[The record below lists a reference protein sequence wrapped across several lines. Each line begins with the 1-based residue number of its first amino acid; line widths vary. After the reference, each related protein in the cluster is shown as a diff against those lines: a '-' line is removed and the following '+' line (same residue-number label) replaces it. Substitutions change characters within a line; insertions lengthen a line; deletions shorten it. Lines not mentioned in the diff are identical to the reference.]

1 MTGSIN
7 SVPELSAALNTSPP
21 SDSPQTPR
29 TEDGTTPSGRLGYP
43 LSHQTHR
50 NERPLAFVLPQIYG
64 DTPDFGQSLNNFH
77 GSDIFATPKY
87 ARPHEDFGTNAT
99 GSPAPRGQALYQN
112 HHQNHHQVNNTKP
125 DHVDVTY
132 PFGDQVPFKAS
143 NTTQHWAGQKQVAR
157 PLRHVD
163 LSMPYPTVLQSAAQS
178 MMGLVQPSPEMTPA
192 ILDTPQYHQTTP
204 ESTLRRPVAYTN
216 QLAQELR
223 ELATTSSFLRP
234 PPGLPFPAQAPAPIR
249 EPIAA
254 PAPTLSNQVSK
265 FRPMAA
271 LGTLGR
277 TSNPVNALGVVPVDQ
292 ATFSDNYRG
301 EHNWRNASAVGLPE
315 KENCA
320 LWLTNLPADVTHHEL
335 LTPIRNIGRIWC
347 TVINAPDFVR
357 HETAAAKVVFSNP
370 KSASALLEQSNS
382 RGFLIRNHHI
392 RITRNRVKYPEK
404 AMSGKESRVL
414 IITGKSSFVNEAS
427 LTEFFREK
435 FIYEIDEVISLIVN
449 AAGRSVVEYKF
460 GSYRSQAQMGKMALE
475 KDRPEGFEK
484 VEFGEDPCEVGDTLS
499 SYEIAGRRIVGRSD

>member
-1 MTGSIN
+1 M
-7 SVPELSAALNTSPP
+7 
-21 SDSPQTPR
+21 
-29 TEDGTTPSGRLGYP
+29 
-43 LSHQTHR
+43 
-50 NERPLAFVLPQIYG
+50 
-64 DTPDFGQSLNNFH
+64 
-77 GSDIFATPKY
+77 
-87 ARPHEDFGTNAT
+87 
-99 GSPAPRGQALYQN
+99 
-112 HHQNHHQVNNTKP
+112 
-125 DHVDVTY
+125 
-132 PFGDQVPFKAS
+132 
-143 NTTQHWAGQKQVAR
+143 
-157 PLRHVD
+157 
-163 LSMPYPTVLQSAAQS
+163 SAAQNK
-178 MMGLVQPSPEMTPA
+178 MGFVQPNPEMTPA
-192 ILDTPQYHQTTP
+192 VLDTLQYHQPTP
-204 ESTLRRPVAYTN
+204 ESTLRRPGAYHTN
-216 QLAQELR
+216 KMAQV
-223 ELATTSSFLRP
+223 SSEFGIASPFLRP
-234 PPGLPFPAQAPAPIR
+234 PPGLPFPAPVPAPVR
-249 EPIAA
+249 EPILA
-254 PAPTLSNQVSK
+254 PMPASSNQVSK

-277 TSNPVNALGVVPVDQ
+277 GSNPANALGVVPVDQ

-347 TVINAPDFVR
+347 TVINAPDFLR

-382 RGFLIRNHHI
+382 RGLIIRNHHI

-404 AMSGKESRVL
+404 GMSGKESRVL

-427 LTEFFREK
+427 LTQFFRER
-435 FIYEIDEVISLIVN
+435 FIYEIDEVITLIAN

-484 VEFGEDPCEVGDTLS
+484 VEFGEDPCEVGETLS